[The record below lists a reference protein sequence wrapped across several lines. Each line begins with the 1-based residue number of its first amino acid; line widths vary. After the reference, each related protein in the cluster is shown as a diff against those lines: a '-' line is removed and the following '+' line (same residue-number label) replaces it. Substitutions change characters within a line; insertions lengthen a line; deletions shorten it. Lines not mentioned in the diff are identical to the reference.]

1 MKKLLSILLI
11 AGFVFGGLWYY
22 DNYIAYGK
30 KVTINDNLEVF
41 MKGDNVTED
50 DAKKLG
56 NYFAETWK
64 ENKNDKSFQLSKDAS
79 GYVVKMVVDEEKLK
93 ADSSLNV
100 SFMAIQILLEAEV
113 FKGSKVKLVLTNNKF
128 KDIKSFDGNANLQ
141 NTSASTDSTST
152 SK

>member
-1 MKKLLSILLI
+1 MKKLFPTLLI
-11 AGFVFGGLWYY
+11 AALVFGGIWYY

-41 MKGDNVTED
+41 MKGDGVTED

-64 ENKNDKSFQLSKDAS
+64 ENKNDKSFQLSKDAA
-79 GYVVKMVVDEEKLK
+79 GYVVKMVVDEDKLK
-93 ADSSLNV
+93 ADSTLDL
-100 SFMAIQILLEAEV
+100 SFMAIQTLLETEV

-128 KDIKSFDGNANLQ
+128 KEIKSFDGNSSSQ
-141 NTSASTDSTST
+141 NTNTDTT
-152 SK
+152 NTMK